1 MVIYLNK
8 APILWFSKRQNTV
21 ETSTFGSEIVALR
34 ISVEL
39 VEGLRYKL
47 RMMGVPIDGACK
59 TFCDNDSVVKNTTRP
74 ESPLRKKANSISYH
88 KIRES
93 IAALWIALTK
103 EPGGDCAYSLMPAL
117 TP

>member
-1 MVIYLNK
+1 
-8 APILWFSKRQNTV
+8 
-21 ETSTFGSEIVALR
+21 
-34 ISVEL
+34 
-39 VEGLRYKL
+39 
-47 RMMGVPIDGACK
+47 MMGVPIDGTCK

-103 EPGGDCAYSLMPAL
+103 EPGDSNVADIL
-117 TP
+117 TKLVPGPRLEKLSAMCMWDH